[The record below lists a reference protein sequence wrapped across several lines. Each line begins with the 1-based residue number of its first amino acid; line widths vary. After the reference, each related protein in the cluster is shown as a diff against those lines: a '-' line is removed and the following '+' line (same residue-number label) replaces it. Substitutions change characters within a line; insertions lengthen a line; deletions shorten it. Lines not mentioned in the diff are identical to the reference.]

1 MVGKDVLGFGDF
13 GDEDLV
19 FEDADLL
26 RRDERVIF
34 GVFGKKVSFVV
45 SAALLDFIVDE
56 ERAELWDHSEKI
68 NWKVTLIRKGG
79 HTQKSN

>member
-1 MVGKDVLGFGDF
+1 
-13 GDEDLV
+13 LV
-19 FEDADLL
+19 FEDADLF

-56 ERAELWDHSEKI
+56 EQAKLWDHSERI
-68 NWKVTLIRKGG
+68 N
-79 HTQKSN
+79 

>member
-1 MVGKDVLGFGDF
+1 MVGKDVFGFGDF

-26 RRDERVIF
+26 RRDERVIL
-34 GVFGKKVSFVV
+34 GVFGKKVGLVV

-68 NWKVTLIRKGG
+68 NWKVTLMRKSG
-79 HTQKSN
+79 HNQKSN